1 MYADFT
7 FYVSTYGGALITD
20 ATEFE
25 QLASR
30 ADLEINKATDNRL
43 EDYPPEERYEQMIA
57 ITECELADEL
67 KLIRM
72 AGEAVANN
80 LSASGSGTGAVA
92 GDVASITSGEESISY
107 SSSGAISAGRA
118 AYVQAATDPAA
129 RERLLYAIIL
139 RDLSGVPD
147 ARGINLTYKGA

>member
-1 MYADFT
+1 MYADLD
-7 FYVSTYGGALITD
+7 FYANTYGGALITD

-30 ADLEINKATDNRL
+30 ADLEINKATNNRL
-43 EDYPPEERYEQMIA
+43 EDFPPAAKYTPRIA
-57 ITECELADEL
+57 VAECELIDEL

-72 AGEAVANN
+72 AGEAVAAN
-80 LSASGSGTGAVA
+80 LSGSGTGAAA

-107 SSSGAISAGRA
+107 SSNGAISAGRA

-139 RDLSGVPD
+139 RNLSGIPD
-147 ARGINLTYKGA
+147 ANGVNLTYKGV